1 MKNTIALLNIL
12 LFFLVLE
19 VIASIGGSIAI
30 IVVAVNSKKLL
41 NILWIVP
48 ILFHLIF
55 VFMIMTT
62 VSGAIDE
69 HKSLEARLLQMRK
82 MNEAMETKGIMG
94 ERKIKGIKLSVKKSE
109 TKVEP
114 DSKSTEETSKLAVVH
129 KNSYQ
134 VTSSKFI
141 VDEKEYD
148 FNLIHDISI
157 SGKEFQF
164 SYNDET
170 MIIQCESYPEA
181 RELYNKLWVKINND

>member
-1 MKNTIALLNIL
+1 MKNTITLLNIL

-41 NILWIVP
+41 NILWIVLV
-48 ILFHLIF
+48 LFHLIF
-55 VFMIMTT
+55 VFMIMAI

-69 HKSLEARLLQMRK
+69 HKSLEARLLQMKK

-94 ERKIKGIKLSVKKSE
+94 ERKIKEIKLSVKKSE

-114 DSKSTEETSKLAVVH
+114 DSKSTEETSKLAVIH
-129 KNSYQ
+129 KISYQ

-181 RELYNKLWVKINND
+181 RELYNKLWVKMNND

>member
-1 MKNTIALLNIL
+1 MKNTIALLKIL
-12 LFFLVLE
+12 LFLLVLE

-41 NILWIVP
+41 NILWIVL

-82 MNEAMETKGIMG
+82 INEAMETKGIMG

-114 DSKSTEETSKLAVVH
+114 DSKSTEETSKLGVIH

-141 VDEKEYD
+141 TDETEYD

-170 MIIQCESYPEA
+170 IIIQCESYPEA
-181 RELYNKLWVKINND
+181 RELYNKLWVKIN